1 MKNTYQF
8 FYAGIIALLLAGC
21 YGNPPE
27 QKKQEKNPDFEVF
40 IKKIPTLP
48 LPLLPSDLALQA
60 HKGAIISPEKLLQY
74 KIWEAKDSV
83 FVVGKI
89 IENKKM
95 TAIIFRR
102 KDKSEISYKLL
113 TYSNSGK
120 KISELL
126 LAVYNPPY
134 LQTAEITNNQRIYTV
149 QGRVKKFY
157 LLGDNGVIGFQ
168 RQDTIAQKN

>member
-1 MKNTYQF
+1 M
-8 FYAGIIALLLAGC
+8 LLAGC

-27 QKKQEKNPDFEVF
+27 QKKQAKNPDFEDF
-40 IKKIPTLP
+40 TKKIPALP

-60 HKGAIISPEKLLQY
+60 QKGALVAPEKLIQY

-102 KDKSEISYKLL
+102 KDKNETSYKLL
-113 TYSNSGK
+113 TYSNSGN

-134 LQTAEITNNQRIYTV
+134 KQTAEITNNQRIYTV
-149 QGRVKKFY
+149 QGQVKKFY

-168 RQDTIAQKN
+168 RQEVLEQEI